1 VIDITSAIVNELK
14 QIMPDAIIYRE
25 NPEQAID
32 GPAFFIY
39 EVKSESQKE
48 LMAYESR
55 RHDYCVMWFPDRKS
69 TMSGIQEQCEQM
81 RSQLL
86 DKFQRL
92 TDLALG
98 LFNKETKI
106 EEGTLHFTFAL
117 RYRVVPADETPK
129 LTTFEHQGGVKGG

>member
-1 VIDITSAIVNELK
+1 MIEITSAIVNELK
-14 QIMPDAIIYRE
+14 RIMPDATIYRE
-25 NPEQAID
+25 YPEQGIN

-39 EVKSESQKE
+39 EEKSESQKE

-69 TMSGIQEQCEQM
+69 TISGTHEQCEQM

-106 EEGTLHFTFAL
+106 EEGALRFTFAL

-129 LTTFEHQGGVKGG
+129 LTTFEQQGGVKSG